1 MNIKPPASS
10 QVKRLSHSVE
20 AIRRDQFKIFE
31 SRAYLNSCSQG
42 ALANDVRAAYDTYLD
57 QLEEFGSLWETW
69 VGVQEDVRGQI
80 ATLFS
85 TQSDQVAV
93 TTSASAAMNA
103 IASCFDFRNG
113 PNKVLTTSLEFPTV
127 GQIWHAQE
135 RNGAEIVHVRADPD
149 HRLPAE
155 RIAAA
160 IDGNTAIVSITH
172 VCYRNGAMN
181 DIKAIVDAA
190 HERGV
195 PVLVDAYQSTGAV
208 PIDFD
213 DLGADF
219 LLGGVLKYM
228 LGSPG
233 IGFALVNDKS
243 LSELIPATF
252 IPTATGWFAARDI
265 FSMDIYNYDPAK
277 DARRFEAGTPNVPS
291 LYAAQAGLKFLL
303 EVGVNNAYDVS
314 SQLHDQLRAGVNELG
329 GVCATP
335 EHPGEHGP
343 MLAVASLDEHA
354 LVNAMAREN
363 VVVSSRDGNIRIS
376 PHFYNNGHDI
386 ELALAAIAKN
396 RHLLA
401 TP

>member
-1 MNIKPPASS
+1 MNISHPAHTH
-10 QVKRLSHSVE
+10 VNHVE
-20 AIRRDQFKIFE
+20 AIRRDHFKIFE

-42 ALANDVRAAYDTYLD
+42 ALSNEVRAAYDLYLD
-57 QLEEFGSLWETW
+57 QLEEFGSLWDTW
-69 VGVQEDVRGQI
+69 VGVQEEVRGQL
-80 ATLFS
+80 ATLFA
-85 TQSDQVAV
+85 THSDQVAV

-113 PNKVLTTSLEFPTV
+113 PSKVVTTSLEFPTV

-135 RNGAEIVHVRADPD
+135 RNGAEVVHVPADSD

-181 DIKAIVDAA
+181 DIKAIVKAA

-208 PIDFD
+208 PIDFE

-233 IGFALVNDKS
+233 IGFALINNKTS
-243 LSELIPATF
+243 SEF
-252 IPTATGWFAARDI
+252 VPTTTGWFAARDI
-265 FSMDIYNYDPAK
+265 FSMDISQYDPAK

-291 LYAAQAGLKFLL
+291 LYAARAGLKFLL
-303 EVGVNNAYDVS
+303 EVGVDNAWRVS
-314 SQLHDQLRAGVNELG
+314 NQLHNQLRAGVNELG
-329 GVCATP
+329 GVCVTP
-335 EHPGEHGP
+335 ENPGEHGP
-343 MLAVASLDEHA
+343 MLAIASTDEHA
-354 LVNAMAREN
+354 LVHAMAQDN

-376 PHFYNNGHDI
+376 PHFYNNSQDV
-386 ELALAAIAKN
+386 ELALASMAKN
-396 RHLLA
+396 RHLL
-401 TP
+401 TPP

>member
-1 MNIKPPASS
+1 MNSDQNVNQPGHQIA
-10 QVKRLSHSVE
+10 
-20 AIRRDQFKIFE
+20 AIRRGHFKIFE
-31 SRAYLNSCSQG
+31 SHAYLNSCSQG
-42 ALANDVRAAYDTYLD
+42 ALANEVRAAYDTYLD

-85 TQSDQVAV
+85 TQADQVAV
-93 TTSASAAMNA
+93 TTSASAALNA
-103 IASCFDFRNG
+103 ISSCFDFRNG
-113 PNKVLTTSLEFPTV
+113 PSKVLTTSLEFPTV

-135 RNGAEIVHVRADPD
+135 RNGAEIVHVPADSD

-160 IDGNTAIVSITH
+160 IDSNTAIVSITH

-181 DIKAIVDAA
+181 DIRAIVNAA

-208 PIDFD
+208 PIDFE
-213 DLGADF
+213 DLDADF

-233 IGFALVNDKS
+233 IGFALVNNKT
-243 LSELIPATF
+243 LSEFLPTEF
-252 IPTATGWFAARDI
+252 IPTTTGWFAARDI

-303 EVGVNNAYDVS
+303 EVGVNNAWTVS
-314 SQLHDQLRAGVNELG
+314 SQLHNQLRAGVKELG

-343 MLAVASLDEHA
+343 MLAVASVDEHA
-354 LVNAMAREN
+354 LVNAMAQDN
-363 VVVSSRDGNIRIS
+363 VVVSSRDGNVRIS
-376 PHFYNNGHDI
+376 PHFYNDSQDV
-386 ELALAAIAKN
+386 EMALASMAKN
-396 RHLLA
+396 RHLLVK
-401 TP
+401 P

>member
-1 MNIKPPASS
+1 MNSDQPGHQI
-10 QVKRLSHSVE
+10 E
-20 AIRRDQFKIFE
+20 AIRRDHFKIFE

-42 ALANDVRAAYDTYLD
+42 ALANEVRAAYDTYLD

-69 VGVQEDVRGQI
+69 VGIQEDVRGQI
-80 ATLFS
+80 ATLFA
-85 TQSDQVAV
+85 TQADQVAV

-113 PNKVLTTSLEFPTV
+113 PSKVLTTSLEFPTI

-135 RNGAEIVHVRADPD
+135 RNGAEIVHVPADAD
-149 HRLPAE
+149 YRLPAE

-160 IDGNTAIVSITH
+160 IDGNTAIVSVTH

-181 DIKAIVDAA
+181 DIQAIVKAA

-208 PIDFD
+208 PIDFE

-219 LLGGVLKYM
+219 LIGGVLKYM

-233 IGFALVNDKS
+233 IGFALVNNKS
-243 LSELIPATF
+243 LSEF
-252 IPTATGWFAARDI
+252 IPTEFIPTTTGWFAARDI
-265 FSMDIYNYDPAK
+265 FSMDIYKYDPAK

-303 EVGVNNAYDVS
+303 EVGVINAWDVS
-314 SQLHDQLRAGVNELG
+314 SQLHEQLRAGINELG

-343 MLAVASLDEHA
+343 MLAVASIDEHA
-354 LVNAMAREN
+354 LVNAMAQDN
-363 VVVSSRDGNIRIS
+363 VVVSSRDGNVRIS
-376 PHFYNNGHDI
+376 PHFYNNGQDV
-386 ELALAAIAKN
+386 EMALASMAKN

-401 TP
+401 DR

>member
-1 MNIKPPASS
+1 MNANQPAH
-10 QVKRLSHSVE
+10 QIE
-20 AIRRDQFKIFE
+20 AIKRDHFKIFE

-42 ALANDVRAAYDTYLD
+42 ALANEVRAAYDVYLD

-85 TQSDQVAV
+85 TQADQVAV

-113 PNKVLTTSLEFPTV
+113 PSKVLTTSLEFPTI

-135 RNGAEIVHVRADPD
+135 RNGAEIVHVLADSD

-160 IDGNTAIVSITH
+160 IDSNTAIVSVTH

-181 DIKAIVDAA
+181 DIRAIVKAA

-195 PVLVDAYQSTGAV
+195 PALIDAYQSAGAV
-208 PIDFD
+208 PIDFE

-233 IGFALVNDKS
+233 IGFALVNNKS
-243 LSELIPATF
+243 LSEFLPTEF
-252 IPTATGWFAARDI
+252 IPTTTGWFAARDI
-265 FSMDIYNYDPAK
+265 FSMDISKYDPAK

-303 EVGVNNAYDVS
+303 EVGVSNAWDVS
-314 SQLHDQLRAGVNELG
+314 SQLHDQLRAGINELG

-335 EHPGEHGP
+335 ERPGEHGP
-343 MLAVASLDEHA
+343 MLAVTSVDEHA
-354 LVNAMAREN
+354 LVNAMAQDN
-363 VVVSSRDGNIRIS
+363 VVVSSRDGNVRIS
-376 PHFYNNGHDI
+376 PHFYHNSNDV
-386 ELALAAIAKN
+386 EMALASMAKN

-401 TP
+401 DR

>member
-1 MNIKPPASS
+1 
-10 QVKRLSHSVE
+10 
-20 AIRRDQFKIFE
+20 
-31 SRAYLNSCSQG
+31 
-42 ALANDVRAAYDTYLD
+42 
-57 QLEEFGSLWETW
+57 
-69 VGVQEDVRGQI
+69 
-80 ATLFS
+80 
-85 TQSDQVAV
+85 
-93 TTSASAAMNA
+93 MNA

-113 PNKVLTTSLEFPTV
+113 PSKVLTTSLEFPTI
-127 GQIWHAQE
+127 GHIWHAQE
-135 RNGAEIVHVRADPD
+135 RNGAEIVHVPADPD

-160 IDGNTAIVSITH
+160 IDSNTAIVSITH

-181 DIKAIVDAA
+181 DIRAIVKAA

-208 PIDFD
+208 PIDFE

-233 IGFALVNDKS
+233 IGFALVNNKA
-243 LSELIPATF
+243 LSEF
-252 IPTATGWFAARDI
+252 IPTEFIPTTTGWFAARDI
-265 FSMDIYNYDPAK
+265 FSMDIYKYDPAK

-291 LYAAQAGLKFLL
+291 MYAAQAGLKFLL
-303 EVGVNNAYDVS
+303 EVGVNNAWDVS
-314 SQLHDQLRAGVNELG
+314 SQLHDQLRSGVDELG

-343 MLAVASLDEHA
+343 MLAVASVDEHA
-354 LVNAMAREN
+354 LVNAMAQDN

-376 PHFYNNGHDI
+376 PHFYNNSNDV
-386 ELALAAIAKN
+386 EMALASMAKN

-401 TP
+401 DR

>member
-1 MNIKPPASS
+1 MNINQHANQPAH
-10 QVKRLSHSVE
+10 QIE
-20 AIRRDQFKIFE
+20 AIKRDHFKIFE

-42 ALANDVRAAYDTYLD
+42 ALANEVRAAYDLYLD

-69 VGVQEDVRGQI
+69 VGVQEAVRGQL

-113 PNKVLTTSLEFPTV
+113 PSKVLTTSLEFPTI

-135 RNGAEIVHVRADPD
+135 RNGAEVVHVQADSD

-160 IDGNTAIVSITH
+160 IDSDTAIVSITH

-181 DIKAIVDAA
+181 DIKAIVRAA

-208 PIDFD
+208 PIDFE

-233 IGFALVNDKS
+233 IGFALVNNKS
-243 LSELIPATF
+243 LSEFIPTTF
-252 IPTATGWFAARDI
+252 IPTTTGWFAAHDI

-303 EVGVNNAYDVS
+303 EVGVKNAWDVS
-314 SQLHDQLRAGVNELG
+314 SQIHDQLRAGVKELG
-329 GVCATP
+329 GVCVTP
-335 EHPGEHGP
+335 ERPGEHGP
-343 MLAVASLDEHA
+343 MLAVASTDEHA
-354 LVNAMAREN
+354 LVNAMAQDN
-363 VVVSSRDGNIRIS
+363 VVVSSRDGNVRIS
-376 PHFYNNGHDI
+376 PHFYNNSQDVDM
-386 ELALAAIAKN
+386 ALASMAKN
-396 RHLLA
+396 RHLLR

>member
-1 MNIKPPASS
+1 MNSDQPDHRIKAI
-10 QVKRLSHSVE
+10 KRDH
-20 AIRRDQFKIFE
+20 FKVFE
-31 SRAYLNSCSQG
+31 TRAYLNSCSQG
-42 ALANDVRAAYDTYLD
+42 ALANEVRAAYDTYLD
-57 QLEEFGSLWETW
+57 QLEEFGSLWENW
-69 VGVQEDVRGQI
+69 VGVQEVVRGQI

-85 TQSDQVAV
+85 TQADQVAV

-113 PNKVLTTSLEFPTV
+113 PSKVLTTSLEFPTV

-135 RNGAEIVHVRADPD
+135 RNGAEIVHVPADPD

-160 IDGNTAIVSITH
+160 IDSNTAIVSITH

-181 DIKAIVDAA
+181 DIRAIVNAA

-208 PIDFD
+208 PIDFE

-233 IGFALVNDKS
+233 IGFALVNNKT
-243 LSELIPATF
+243 LSEFLPTEF
-252 IPTATGWFAARDI
+252 IPTTTGWFAARDI

-291 LYAAQAGLKFLL
+291 QYAAQAGLKFLL
-303 EVGVNNAYDVS
+303 EVGVNNSWNVS
-314 SQLHDQLRAGVNELG
+314 SQLHDQLRAGVKELG

-343 MLAVASLDEHA
+343 MLAVASVDEHA
-354 LVNAMAREN
+354 MVNAMAQDN
-363 VVVSSRDGNIRIS
+363 VVVSSRDGNVRIS
-376 PHFYNNGHDI
+376 PHFYNDSQDV
-386 ELALAAIAKN
+386 EMALASMAKN
-396 RHLLA
+396 RHLLVK
-401 TP
+401 P

>member
-1 MNIKPPASS
+1 MNSVQPAN
-10 QVKRLSHSVE
+10 QPARQVE
-20 AIRRDQFKIFE
+20 AIRRDHFKIFE

-42 ALANDVRAAYDTYLD
+42 ALANEVRAAYDRYLD

-80 ATLFS
+80 ASLFS

-113 PNKVLTTSLEFPTV
+113 PSKVLTTSLEFPTI
-127 GQIWHAQE
+127 GHIWHAQE
-135 RNGAEIVHVRADPD
+135 RNGAEIVHVPADPD

-160 IDGNTAIVSITH
+160 IDNNTAIVSITH

-181 DIKAIVDAA
+181 DIRAIVKAA
-190 HERGV
+190 HDRGV

-208 PIDFD
+208 PIDFE

-233 IGFALVNDKS
+233 IGFALVNNKA
-243 LSELIPATF
+243 LAEF
-252 IPTATGWFAARDI
+252 IPTEFIPTTTGWFAARDI
-265 FSMDIYNYDPAK
+265 FSMDIYKYDPAK

-291 LYAAQAGLKFLL
+291 MYAAQAGLKFLL
-303 EVGVNNAYDVS
+303 EVGVNNAWDIS
-314 SQLHDQLRAGVNELG
+314 SQLHDQLRSGVNELG
-329 GVCATP
+329 GVCVTP

-343 MLAVASLDEHA
+343 MLAVASVDEHA
-354 LVNAMAREN
+354 LVDAMAQDN
-363 VVVSSRDGNIRIS
+363 VVVSSRDGNVRIS
-376 PHFYNNGHDI
+376 PHFYNNSKDV
-386 ELALAAIAKN
+386 EMALASMAKN

-401 TP
+401 NR